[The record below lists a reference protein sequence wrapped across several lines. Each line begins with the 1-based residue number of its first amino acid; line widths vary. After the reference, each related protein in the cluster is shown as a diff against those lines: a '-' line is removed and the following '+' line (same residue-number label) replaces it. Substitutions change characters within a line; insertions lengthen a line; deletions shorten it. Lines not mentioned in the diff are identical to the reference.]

1 MVYDYVLM
9 DWIGVNFYCILYY
22 FYVEEMFDWVDEYGI
37 VVIDEI
43 VVVGFNFFLGIGF
56 EVGNKLKEL
65 YSEEVVNGEIQQVYL
80 QVIKELIVCDKN
92 YLSVVM
98 WSIVNELDICL

>member
-1 MVYDYVLM
+1 MINYKSFYFIGFGRYEDADLRGKGFDNVLMVYDYVLM
-9 DWIGVNFYCILYY
+9 DWIGVNFYRISYY

-56 EVGNKLKEL
+56 EAGNKSKEL
-65 YSEEVVNGEIQQVYL
+65 YSEEVVNGEI
-80 QVIKELIVCDKN
+80 
-92 YLSVVM
+92 
-98 WSIVNELDICL
+98 

>member
-9 DWIGVNFYCILYY
+9 DWIGVNFYRISYY

-56 EVGNKLKEL
+56 EAGNKSKEL
-65 YSEEVVNGEIQQVYL
+65 YSEEVVNGEIQ
-80 QVIKELIVCDKN
+80 
-92 YLSVVM
+92 
-98 WSIVNELDICL
+98 